1 MTLKEQEPVECH
13 YHCVFLS
20 SFVSWMIRLMLEAP
34 SYLVSRN
41 LPSSYQEESMWR
53 IYNAHYMLQLYLKK
67 RYGNTH
73 EEGSFTSKMLL
84 ETFMDIILLAQTYQR
99 SNQSHQQGGGG
110 GGGDQQIP
118 PVTLLDQN
126 ALLNCLAHCSLSDF
140 KSIASTNRAFRSLIK
155 DSELYRLR
163 RAKGIVEHWIYFS
176 CRLLEWEAYDPNGDR
191 WLRVPKMTFN
201 ECFMCSDKESLAVGT
216 ELLVFGKEIMSH
228 VIYRYSILT
237 NTWTSGTQMN
247 TPRCL
252 FGSASLGEVA
262 VIAGGCDP
270 SGKILNSAEVYNSET
285 GEWTVIPNMNKARKM
300 CSSVFMDGNFYVIGG
315 MGEGNSKMLMCGEIY
330 DLKKGTWTLIPNMLP
345 ERSNGGGGGQGKET
359 SSSSAMAASAAP
371 PLVAVVKDEL
381 YAANYEQQEVKRYD
395 KRCNVWNKVGNL
407 PERASSMNGWGM
419 AFRACGDQL
428 VVVGGP
434 RALGGGFIEINACV
448 PREGESLHWRVLA
461 SKPSGSFV
469 YNCAVMGF

>member
-1 MTLKEQEPVECH
+1 
-13 YHCVFLS
+13 
-20 SFVSWMIRLMLEAP
+20 MLETP

-41 LPSSYQEESMWR
+41 LPSSCQEESML
-53 IYNAHYMLQLYLKK
+53 IYNAQHYMLQLYLKK
-67 RYGNTH
+67 RLLDNDDTH
-73 EEGSFTSKMLL
+73 G
-84 ETFMDIILLAQTYQR
+84 
-99 SNQSHQQGGGG
+99 QQ
-110 GGGDQQIP
+110 GGGDQQSS

-140 KSIASTNRAFRSLIK
+140 KSIASTSKTFRSLIK

-216 ELLVFGKEIMSH
+216 ELLVFGKEITSH
-228 VIYRYSILT
+228 VIYKYSILT
-237 NTWTSGTQMN
+237 NTWTSGMQMN

-270 SGKILNSAEVYNSET
+270 SGRILSSAEVYNSET
-285 GEWTVIPNMNKARKM
+285 GEWTEIPSMNKARKM
-300 CSSVFMDGNFYVIGG
+300 CSSVWLRHWNYYVIGG
-315 MGEGNSKMLMCGEIY
+315 IGEGNSKMLMCGEVY
-330 DLKKGTWTLIPNMLP
+330 DLKKRTWSLIPNMLP
-345 ERSNGGGGGQGKET
+345 ERSNGGGGGGGGQGKET

-381 YAANYEQQEVKRYD
+381 YAASYEQQEVKRYD

-434 RALGGGFIEINACV
+434 RTLGGGFIEINACV

-469 YNCAVMGF
+469 YNCAVMGC

>member
-1 MTLKEQEPVECH
+1 
-13 YHCVFLS
+13 
-20 SFVSWMIRLMLEAP
+20 MLEAP
-34 SYLVSRN
+34 SYLVSRD
-41 LPSSYQEESMWR
+41 LPSSCEEESKW
-53 IYNAHYMLQLYLKK
+53 IYNAHCVLQLSLKK
-67 RYGNTH
+67 RFLDDTN
-73 EEGSFTSKMLL
+73 EEEESSARKMLKSHQSKDDVT
-84 ETFMDIILLAQTYQR
+84 EKKITDILLLAKTYQR
-99 SNQSHQQGGGG
+99 SNQTQ
-110 GGGDQQIP
+110 GGDQQSP
-118 PVTLLDQN
+118 PITKLDQN
-126 ALLNCLAHCSLSDF
+126 ALLNCLSHCSLSDF
-140 KSIASTNRAFRSLIK
+140 GSIASTNKTFRSLIK
-155 DSELYRLR
+155 NSELYRLR

-216 ELLVFGKEIMSH
+216 ELLVFGKEIMAH

-237 NTWTSGTQMN
+237 NTWTSGMQMN
-247 TPRCL
+247 VPRCL
-252 FGSASLGEVA
+252 FGSASLGEIA

-270 SGKILNSAEVYNSET
+270 RGTILSSAEVYNSET
-285 GEWTVIPNMNKARKM
+285 GEWSVIPSMNKARKM

-315 MGEGNSKMLMCGEIY
+315 IGEGNSKMLMCGEVY
-330 DLKKGTWTLIPNMLP
+330 DLKKRTWTLIPNMLP
-345 ERSNGGGGGQGKET
+345 ERGNGGGVGDQAREN
-359 SSSSAMAASAAP
+359 SAASEAP

-381 YAANYEQQEVKRYD
+381 YAANYAQQEVRKYD
-395 KRCNVWNKVGNL
+395 KRRNVWNKVGNL

-448 PREGESLHWRVLA
+448 PRDGESLHWRVLA

-469 YNCAVMGF
+469 YNCAVMGC

>member
-1 MTLKEQEPVECH
+1 
-13 YHCVFLS
+13 
-20 SFVSWMIRLMLEAP
+20 MLETP
-34 SYLVSRN
+34 SYLVPRD
-41 LPSSYQEESMWR
+41 LPSSCAEEIKS
-53 IYNAHYMLQLYLKK
+53 IYNVHYMLQLYLKK
-67 RYGNTH
+67 R
-73 EEGSFTSKMLL
+73 LL
-84 ETFMDIILLAQTYQR
+84 DNDDTQG
-99 SNQSHQQGGGG
+99 QQ
-110 GGGDQQIP
+110 GGGDQQSS

-140 KSIASTNRAFRSLIK
+140 KSIASTSKTFRSLIK

-163 RAKGIVEHWIYFS
+163 RVKGIVEHWIYFS

-216 ELLVFGKEIMSH
+216 ELLVFGKEITSH
-228 VIYRYSILT
+228 VIYKYSILT
-237 NTWTSGTQMN
+237 NTWTSGMQMN

-270 SGKILNSAEVYNSET
+270 SGRILSSAEVYNSET
-285 GEWTVIPNMNKARKM
+285 GEWTVIPSMNKARKM
-300 CSSVFMDGNFYVIGG
+300 CSSVFMDGSFYVIGG
-315 MGEGNSKMLMCGEIY
+315 IGEGNSEMLMCGEVY
-330 DLKKGTWTLIPNMLP
+330 DLKKRTWTLIPNMLP
-345 ERSNGGGGGQGKET
+345 DRSNGGGGGGGEGKET

-381 YAANYEQQEVKRYD
+381 YAASYEQQEVRRYD
-395 KRCNVWNKVGNL
+395 KGCNVWNKVGNL

-448 PREGESLHWRVLA
+448 PRDGEALRWRVLA

-469 YNCAVMGF
+469 YNCAVMGC